1 MNEKINNV
9 VLVLGKRGYGKSVW
23 TKYFLSN
30 QPRVFLFDPVGDY
43 DQFYYITREDLEH
56 IDMDT
61 LRDKNHS
68 FKIATSDPS
77 CLEFLASLA
86 FLTGDCWLVIEE
98 ASYVFPPKQYMP
110 EYLRDIVF
118 LGRHN
123 NCSLLLTAQRA
134 VSIPIDMRSQ
144 ATRVVS
150 FRQVEAADMKWLE
163 DYFGERT
170 WDVPELSKLECLD
183 CENENI
189 SQYRMGIAFTKNN

>member
-1 MNEKINNV
+1 MKEKINNV

-23 TKYFLSN
+23 TKYFLKN
-30 QPRVFLFDPVGDY
+30 QQRVFLFDPVGDY
-43 DQFYYITREDLEH
+43 EGFGYYDREDMTHLD
-56 IDMDT
+56 IDY
-61 LRDKNHS
+61 LRDKNS
-68 FKIATSDPS
+68 TFKIATNDPS

-98 ASYVFPPKQYMP
+98 CSYVFPPKQYMP

-163 DYFGERT
+163 DYFGAAT
-170 WDVPELSKLECLD
+170 WDIPEMGKLECLD
-183 CENENI
+183 CENENLSHYKI
-189 SQYRMGIAFTKNN
+189 GLKKA